1 MWKIDIYNG
10 LFSDDYI
17 RSLGEFETEELA
29 FTALK
34 EYAQTHQ
41 YNILYYRSLRDPKN
55 KQVQWIDFGSWS
67 IFARIEEI
75 NKKEK
80 NQMEKQKYIVRCDR
94 AGVFYGEIEGRDGK
108 EIKMR
113 NARCLWYWDGAA
125 TLLQLAAEG
134 TTEPENCKFT
144 MIVDSLVV
152 LDAIEIIP
160 CTDRAI
166 KSIEAVKEW
175 KR

>member
-10 LFSDDYI
+10 LFSDEYMQ
-17 RSLGEFETEELA
+17 SLGEFETKELA

-34 EYAQTHQ
+34 EFAQMHK
-41 YNILYYRSLRDPKN
+41 YNILYYRSLCDPKN

-75 NKKEK
+75 KEKEK

-94 AGVFYGEIEGRDGK
+94 AGVFYGEIEGRNGK

-113 NARCLWYWDGAA
+113 NVRCIWYWDGAA

-134 TTEPENCKFT
+134 TTKPKECKFT
-144 MIVDSLVV
+144 MTIDSLEV

-160 CTDRAI
+160 CTAEAI
-166 KSIEAVKEW
+166 KSIEGVKEW
-175 KR
+175 KE

>member
-17 RSLGEFETEELA
+17 RSLGEFETKELA

-34 EYAQTHQ
+34 EYAQIHK
-41 YNILYYRSLRDPKN
+41 YNILYYRSLCDPKN

-75 NKKEK
+75 KEKEK

-94 AGVFYGEIEGRDGK
+94 AGVFYGEIEERNGQ

-113 NARCLWYWDGAA
+113 NVRCIWYWDGAA

-134 TTEPENCKFT
+134 TTNPNNCKFT
-144 MIVDSLVV
+144 MTIDSLVV

-166 KSIEAVKEW
+166 KSIEAVQEW

>member
-17 RSLGEFETEELA
+17 RSLGEFETKELA

-34 EYAQTHQ
+34 EYAQMHG
-41 YNILYYRSLRDPKN
+41 YDMLYYRSLCDTKN

-75 NKKEK
+75 KEKEK
-80 NQMEKQKYIVRCDR
+80 NQMEKQKYLVRCDR
-94 AGVFYGEIEGRDGK
+94 AGVFYGEIEGRDGR

-113 NARCLWYWDGAA
+113 NARCIWYWDGAA
-125 TLLQLAAEG
+125 TLLQLATEG
-134 TTEPENCKFT
+134 TTKPDNCKFT
-144 MIVDSLVV
+144 MTVDSLVV

-160 CTDRAI
+160 CTTKAI
-166 KSIEAVKEW
+166 KSIESVEEW
-175 KR
+175 KS

>member
-17 RSLGEFETEELA
+17 QSLGEFETKELA

-34 EYAQTHQ
+34 EYAQIHK
-41 YNILYYRSLRDPKN
+41 YNILYYRSLYDPKN

-75 NKKEK
+75 KEKEK
-80 NQMEKQKYIVRCDR
+80 NQMKKQKYIVRCDR
-94 AGVFYGEIEGRDGK
+94 AGVFYGEIEGRDGR

-113 NARCLWYWDGAA
+113 NVRCIWYWDGAA

-134 TTEPENCKFT
+134 TTNPNNCKFT
-144 MIVDSLVV
+144 MTVDSLVV

>member
-17 RSLGEFETEELA
+17 RSLGEFETKELA

-34 EYAQTHQ
+34 EYAQMNK
-41 YNILYYRSLRDPKN
+41 YNILYYRSLCDPKN

-94 AGVFYGEIEGRDGK
+94 AGVFYGEIEERNGR

-113 NARCLWYWDGAA
+113 NVRCIWYWDGAA

-144 MIVDSLVV
+144 MTVDSLVV

>member
-1 MWKIDIYNG
+1 MWKVDIYNG
-10 LFSDDYI
+10 LFSDKCMQ
-17 RSLGEFETEELA
+17 SLGEFETEKLA

-34 EYAQTHQ
+34 EFAQMHGFDM
-41 YNILYYRSLRDPKN
+41 LYFRSMIDPKN

-75 NKKEK
+75 KEKEK

-94 AGVFYGEIEGRDGK
+94 AGVFYGEIEGRDGR

-113 NARCLWYWDGAA
+113 NVRCIWYWDGAA

-134 TTEPENCKFT
+134 TTNPDKCKFT
-144 MIVDSLVV
+144 MTVDSLEV

>member
-17 RSLGEFETEELA
+17 QSLGEFETKELA

-34 EYAQTHQ
+34 EYAQIHK
-41 YNILYYRSLRDPKN
+41 YNILYYRSLYDPKN

-75 NKKEK
+75 KEKEK
-80 NQMEKQKYIVRCDR
+80 NQMKKQKYIVRCDR
-94 AGVFYGEIEGRDGK
+94 AGVFYGEIEGRDGR

-113 NARCLWYWDGAA
+113 NVRCIWYWDGAA

-134 TTEPENCKFT
+134 TTNPNNCKFT
-144 MIVDSLVV
+144 MTVDSLVV

-166 KSIEAVKEW
+166 ESIEAVKEW

>member
-34 EYAQTHQ
+34 EYAQIHK
-41 YNILYYRSLRDPKN
+41 YNILYYRILNDPKN

-75 NKKEK
+75 KEKEK

-94 AGVFYGEIEGRDGK
+94 AGVFYGEIEERNGR

-113 NARCLWYWDGAA
+113 NVRCIWYWDGAA

-134 TTEPENCKFT
+134 TTSPGNCKFT
-144 MIVDSLVV
+144 MTVDSLEV
-152 LDAIEIIP
+152 LDAIEVIP

-166 KSIEAVKEW
+166 NSIEAVKEW

>member
-34 EYAQTHQ
+34 EYAQMHK
-41 YNILYYRSLRDPKN
+41 YNILYYRSLCDPKN

-75 NKKEK
+75 KEKEK

-94 AGVFYGEIEGRDGK
+94 AGVFYGEIEGRNGK

-113 NARCLWYWDGAA
+113 NVRCIWYWDGAA

-134 TTEPENCKFT
+134 TTNPNNCKFT
-144 MIVDSLVV
+144 MTIDSLEV

>member
-1 MWKIDIYNG
+1 MWKIDIYTG
-10 LFSDDYI
+10 LFSDQYVQ
-17 RSLGEFETEELA
+17 SLGEFETKDLA
-29 FTALK
+29 FMALK
-34 EYAQTHQ
+34 EFAQMHGWDM
-41 YNILYYRSLRDPKN
+41 LYYRILCDPKN
-55 KQVQWIDFGSWS
+55 KQVQWIDFGSWN

-75 NKKEK
+75 KEK
-80 NQMEKQKYIVRCDR
+80 EKSQMEKQKYIVRCDR
-94 AGVFYGEIEGRDGK
+94 SGVFYGEIEGRDGK

-144 MIVDSLVV
+144 MTVDSLVV

>member
-10 LFSDDYI
+10 LFSNECMQ
-17 RSLGEFETEELA
+17 SLGEFETKESA
-29 FTALK
+29 FMALK
-34 EYAQTHQ
+34 EFAQTHEFDM
-41 YNILYYRSLRDPKN
+41 LYYRSLCDPKN

-75 NKKEK
+75 KEKEK

-94 AGVFYGEIEGRDGK
+94 AGVFYGEIEGRNGR

-113 NARCLWYWDGAA
+113 NVRCIWYWDGAA
-125 TLLQLAAEG
+125 TLLQLATEG
-134 TTEPENCKFT
+134 TTNPNNCKFT
-144 MIVDSLVV
+144 MTVDSLVV

-166 KSIEAVKEW
+166 KSIEAVQEW

>member
-34 EYAQTHQ
+34 EYAQMHK
-41 YNILYYRSLRDPKN
+41 YNILYYRSLCDPKN

-75 NKKEK
+75 KEKEK

-94 AGVFYGEIEGRDGK
+94 AGVFYGEIEGRNGK

-113 NARCLWYWDGAA
+113 NVRCIWYWDGAA

-134 TTEPENCKFT
+134 TTNPPTTAN
-144 MIVDSLVV
+144 S
-152 LDAIEIIP
+152 
-160 CTDRAI
+160 R
-166 KSIEAVKEW
+166 
-175 KR
+175 

>member
-17 RSLGEFETEELA
+17 WSLGEFETKELA

-34 EYAQTHQ
+34 EFAQMHK
-41 YNILYYRSLRDPKN
+41 YNIPYYRILNDPKN
-55 KQVQWIDFGSWS
+55 KQIQWIDFGSWS
-67 IFARIEEI
+67 LFARIEET
-75 NKKEK
+75 KEKEK

-94 AGVFYGEIEGRDGK
+94 AGVFYGEIEGRDGR

-113 NARCLWYWDGAA
+113 NVRCIWYWDGAA

-134 TTEPENCKFT
+134 TTRPGNCKFT
-144 MIVDSLVV
+144 MTVDSLEV
-152 LDAIEIIP
+152 LDAIEVIP

-166 KSIEAVKEW
+166 KSIEAVEEW